1 MLQQLIALTIIFF
14 FIWRLS
20 VQKRKQ
26 EINKNEYIV
35 WLGFWILGALAIIY
49 IRDIDRILIDLGFSG
64 SGINFLLYIT
74 VIILFYNVFKLRL
87 LLAKTEANITTLS
100 RKIALNEVAIEKR
113 KEKIQENPEA

>member
-14 FIWRLS
+14 FIWRLT

-35 WLGFWILGALAIIY
+35 WFSFWILGALAIIY

-87 LLAKTEANITTLS
+87 LLAKTEANITKLS
-100 RKIALNEVAIEKR
+100 RKIALNEAAIEKR
-113 KEKIQENPEA
+113 KEKL

>member
-14 FIWRLS
+14 FIWRLT

-35 WLGFWILGALAIIY
+35 WLSFWILGALAIIY

-87 LLAKTEANITTLS
+87 LLAKTEANITKLS
-100 RKIALNEVAIEKR
+100 RKIALNEAAIEKR
-113 KEKIQENPEA
+113 KEKL